1 MSANSRSAALVMVG
15 GGGQDPG
22 GGIGELPARGRP
34 SRQSASQVTPLTLSC
49 ITCGGALPVATQPTR
64 WPRYCSSACRQRA
77 YRQRQA
83 AAVAQDGGAG
93 GARLAI
99 PLAVDR
105 FVGRD
110 EELAVL
116 RRRLQQRSRLIT
128 LHGPVGVGKTRLA
141 LELAA
146 RTSRSFADGSF
157 LAELEHLDS
166 AAAVLPAVAAAAG
179 VCPQPGEPM
188 DQALIHG
195 LAGKQTLLVLDGCE
209 QLAGASHDLIL
220 MLLRRCAGLQVL
232 VTSRQTLG
240 LPGETIFSLGGLPTG
255 DAVELFADR
264 ARQAHPRFELSP
276 HDAELAERLCLRLDG
291 MPLAIEMA
299 AGLVRLLPLTEIYA
313 GLADRFE
320 LLSYAAGAGSPAPRD
335 LLSSL
340 SRSYQLLSRDEQ
352 QVLTRLGTY
361 PGGFSLELAEHACR
375 GLHLTAGYRQV
386 IFSLES
392 KSLLTASTVGG
403 RVRFRTLET
412 VRDFAVRQL
421 ADSDRPAAAASV
433 LADWLTV
440 LAAPLLT
447 QVATT
452 SELRARLDAEYH
464 NLSYA
469 AGQLSAAPDSRM
481 LRLLVALHQCD
492 PRADRPS
499 ADQHRADRLRHASQL
514 AAALEVVTSPS
525 PDRCLALATAAGQ
538 AIGDGEPVT
547 ALAQAM
553 AATELACQLA
563 IPALTCRCLTVLGHI
578 WQACGDLESAM
589 ACLTECL
596 ELLSGLNQPDATAL
610 CLASLAAVSARAG
623 DPVRAGQLAAQAAAV
638 HPGAEPRLMAV
649 HQYTA
654 ALVALADQAVPEA
667 EDQFLACVR
676 SAGPLP
682 TPALLLGLEGLAI
695 TAAMSGRA
703 GQALRL
709 LGAAD
714 TLRGA
719 IGAGTDP
726 WWGGWLTRS
735 LAAAKAQLPH
745 GRAEAA
751 LSHGRLLT
759 AEGAVACALGAE
771 SAAAAPPA
779 RAARSLT
786 PREQQ
791 VAALVMQGLTNRQIA
806 TRLHLSERTVARH
819 LDNIRTGL
827 DLHTRAEIAA
837 WNARQLIPVAG
848 LGATPGTAGRR
859 LLSGGLTGQ
868 NLRWL
873 SRHLRWLSRWSWQ
886 WPGLLP
892 GAAQ

>member
-22 GGIGELPARGRP
+22 GGVGELAARGRP
-34 SRQSASQVTPLTLSC
+34 GRQSASQVTPLTLSC
-49 ITCGGALPVATQPTR
+49 ITCGGALPVASQPTR

-93 GARLAI
+93 APRLAI

-179 VCPQPGEPM
+179 VCPQPGEPL
-188 DQALIHG
+188 DQVLIDG

-209 QLAGASHDLIL
+209 ELVGASHDLIL

-240 LPGETIFSLGGLPTG
+240 LPGETVFSLGGLAPG

-264 ARQAHPRFELSP
+264 ARQAHARFELSP

-299 AGLVRLLPLTEIYA
+299 AGLVRLLPLTDIYA

-320 LLSYAAGAGSPAPRD
+320 LLSYAAGAGSPASRD

-340 SRSYQLLSRDEQ
+340 RRSYQLLSRDEQ
-352 QVLTRLGTY
+352 QVLTQLGTY
-361 PGGFSLELAEHACR
+361 PGGFSLELAEQACR
-375 GLHLTAGYRQV
+375 GLRLTAGYRQV

-392 KSLLTASTVGG
+392 KSLLTASTAGG
-403 RVRFRTLET
+403 RVRFGTLET
-412 VRDFAVRQL
+412 VRDFAGRQL
-421 ADSDRPAAAASV
+421 ADSDRPTAAASV

-447 QVATT
+447 QVATA

-492 PRADRPS
+492 PRADR
-499 ADQHRADRLRHASQL
+499 RRHAAQL
-514 AAALEVVTSPS
+514 AAALEAVTASS

-538 AIGDGEPVT
+538 AIGNGEPVT

-553 AATELACQLA
+553 AATELARQLA
-563 IPALTCRCLTVLGHI
+563 IPALTCRCLSVLGHI

-596 ELLSGLNQPDATAL
+596 ELLSDLNQPDATAL

-623 DPVRAGQLAAQAAAV
+623 DSARAGQLAAEAAAV
-638 HPGAEPRLMAV
+638 HPGAEPRLLAV

-654 ALVALADQAVPEA
+654 ALVALADQAVPQA
-667 EDQFLACVR
+667 EGQFLACVG
-676 SAGPLP
+676 SAGPRP

-703 GQALRL
+703 ERALRL

-719 IGAGTDP
+719 IGAGADP

-735 LAAAKAQLPH
+735 LAAARAKLPH

-759 AEGAVACALGAE
+759 AQGALACALGAE
-771 SAAAAPPA
+771 PTAAAPPA

-837 WNARQLIPVAG
+837 WNARQLPPPAR
-848 LGATPGTAGRR
+848 LGAMPRTATLPPRDGSHR
-859 LLSGGLTGQ
+859 LLSRGLTGQ
-868 NLRWL
+868 DLRC
-873 SRHLRWLSRWSWQ
+873 LRRWSWL
-886 WPGLLP
+886 WPGLRP
-892 GAAQ
+892 RAAQ